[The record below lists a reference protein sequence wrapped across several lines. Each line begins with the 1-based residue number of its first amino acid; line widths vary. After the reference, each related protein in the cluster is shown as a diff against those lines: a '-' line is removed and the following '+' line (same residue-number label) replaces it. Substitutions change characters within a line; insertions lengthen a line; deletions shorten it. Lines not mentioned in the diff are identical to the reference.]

1 MTIVLSKLL
10 ANKTWLDK
18 LESELSC
25 DYIMRLQEYLDE
37 EIRVGK
43 TIYPDPKQIF
53 YSLNQT
59 DFHNVKAVILGQ
71 DPYHGPGQA
80 HGLSFSVKKGVAIPP
95 SLKNIFKELNSDLGI
110 ELPEDGDLTRW
121 AKAGVLLLNTVLTV
135 EKKKAGSHKNRGW
148 EQLTDKII
156 KIISD
161 ELDGV
166 VFILWGSSAQKKCFN
181 IDKDKHEI
189 IKAVHPSP
197 LSSYRGFFGSKPFSK
212 ANSYL
217 ISRGKK
223 PVDWRLSK

>member
-166 VFILWGSSAQKKCFN
+166 VFILWGVLLRRS
-181 IDKDKHEI
+181 
-189 IKAVHPSP
+189 V
-197 LSSYRGFFGSKPFSK
+197 
-212 ANSYL
+212 L
-217 ISRGKK
+217 ILTRINM
-223 PVDWRLSK
+223 R